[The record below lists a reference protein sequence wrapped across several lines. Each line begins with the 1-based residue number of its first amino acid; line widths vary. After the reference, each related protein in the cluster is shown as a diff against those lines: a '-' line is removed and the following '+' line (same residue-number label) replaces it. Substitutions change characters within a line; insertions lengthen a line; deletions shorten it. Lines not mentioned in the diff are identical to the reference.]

1 MVEHAFLD
9 EIAREVG
16 DSFYL
21 FDEAA
26 FRRNYLGLRGRLREH
41 WPGTDVAYAL
51 KANYMPA
58 LVACVADMQGQVE
71 VVSRFEYDVARRFL
85 PAERIIYNGPIKREA
100 DLRLALEAGSQVNL
114 DSFAELEAL
123 ARIAGALPRM
133 RVGLRLNFPSSQ
145 LISRFGFDVENG
157 ELDEALTRLE
167 ALPGAEVVALH
178 CHATCR
184 ALGVE
189 DPVRRIRRLCE
200 VATRLLPDHPI
211 ETINIGGGLLGEMP
225 ASLRS
230 QFSFP
235 VPSLEEYADAIGEA
249 FVHHRPS
256 AVTRLV
262 VEPGVSM
269 VANTMCL
276 AARVM
281 EVRQRR
287 DGWQALL
294 DTSINAVNPTRS
306 SVAPLL
312 EAVSVGAVSARRDE
326 ASQPQSFKLVGNTCM
341 EHDVICEEFT
351 AALQVGDFVLA
362 KNRGAYSLN
371 YTPPFIVP
379 ACGVVDL
386 EGRVLKRADGDA
398 SILASY
404 TQQLEVPR
412 ASQPASNNKEN
423 ADHEHSLHLCR

>member
-1 MVEHAFLD
+1 MCEHAFLD
-9 EIAREVG
+9 KIAREVG

-26 FRRNYLGLRGRLREH
+26 FRRNYLGLRGRLRQH

-85 PAERIIYNGPIKREA
+85 LAERIIYNGPIKREA
-100 DLRLALEAGSQVNL
+100 DLRFALEAGSQVNL
-114 DSFAELEAL
+114 DSFAELESL
-123 ARIAGALPRM
+123 ARLAGELPRV

-145 LISRFGFDVENG
+145 LMSRFGFDVENG
-157 ELDEALTRLE
+157 ELDEALTHLE
-167 ALPGAEVVALH
+167 ALPGVEVVALH

-200 VATRLLPDHPI
+200 VASRLLPTHPI

-262 VEPGVSM
+262 VEPGVSL

-312 EAVSVGAVSARRDE
+312 EAVSASRDE
-326 ASQPQSFKLVGNTCM
+326 ASQPQSLKLVGHTCM
-341 EHDVICEEFT
+341 EHDVICKDFT
-351 AALQVGDFVLA
+351 AALQPGDFVLV

-386 EGRVLKRADGDA
+386 EGRVLKRADGEA
-398 SILASY
+398 TILASY
-404 TQQLEVPR
+404 MQQLDVSQ

-423 ADHEHSLHLCR
+423 ADHEHTFHLCR

>member
-1 MVEHAFLD
+1 MVEHAFLN

-26 FRRNYLGLRGRLREH
+26 FRRNYLGLRGRLRRH

-58 LVACVADMQGQVE
+58 IVACVADMQGQVE
-71 VVSRFEYDVARRFL
+71 VVSRFEYDVARRIL
-85 PAERIIYNGPIKREA
+85 PAERIIYNGPIKRDA
-100 DLRLALEAGSQVNL
+100 DLRLALESGSQVNL

-123 ARIAGALPRM
+123 ARLVAQVPRV

-145 LISRFGFDVENG
+145 LTSRFGFDVENG
-157 ELDEALTRLE
+157 ELERALALLDV
-167 ALPGAEVVALH
+167 LPGVEVVALH

-189 DPVRRIRRLCE
+189 DPVRRVRRLCE
-200 VATRLLPDHPI
+200 VARRLLPDHPI

-235 VPSLEEYADAIGEA
+235 VPSLDDYADAIGEA

-269 VANTMCL
+269 VANTMRL

-312 EAVSVGAVSARRDE
+312 QVVTPRSDQEGPRH
-326 ASQPQSFKLVGNTCM
+326 SFKLVGHTCM
-341 EHDVICEEFT
+341 EHDVICEEFM
-351 AALQVGDFVLA
+351 ANLQPGDFVLA
-362 KNRGAYSLN
+362 ESRGAYSLN

-386 EGRVLKRADGDA
+386 QGRVLKRADGEET
-398 SILASY
+398 ILASY
-404 TQQLEVPR
+404 QQPIEALQAFPPVD
-412 ASQPASNNKEN
+412 NKDT
-423 ADHEHSLHLCR
+423 ADHEHSLHLCG

>member
-1 MVEHAFLD
+1 MVTHAFLN
-9 EIAREVG
+9 ESARKVG

-26 FRRNYLGLRGRLREH
+26 FRRNYLGLRHRLRQH

-58 LVACVADMQGQVE
+58 IVACVADMQGQVE
-71 VVSRFEYDVARRFL
+71 VVSRFEYDVARRIL
-85 PAERIIYNGPIKREA
+85 PAERIIYNGPIKRQA

-123 ARIAGALPRM
+123 ARLAGGLPRV
-133 RVGLRLNFPSSQ
+133 RVGLRLNFPSSE
-145 LISRFGFDVENG
+145 LISRFGFGVGNG
-157 ELDEALTRLE
+157 ELEEALTLLE
-167 ALPGAEVVALH
+167 ALPGVEVVALH

-184 ALGVE
+184 ALGVK

-200 VATRLLPDHPI
+200 VARRLLPDHPI

-249 FVHHRPS
+249 FLRHRPA

-262 VEPGVSM
+262 VEPGTSM
-269 VANTMCL
+269 VANTMTL

-312 EAVSVGAVSARRDE
+312 EAVTSRADQ
-326 ASQPQSFKLVGNTCM
+326 ASPTPAFKLVGNTCM
-341 EHDVICEEFT
+341 EHDVIREEFM
-351 AALQVGDFVLA
+351 ADLQAGDFVLVL
-362 KNRGAYSLN
+362 NRGAYSLN

-386 EGRVLKRADGDA
+386 EGRVLKRADREET
-398 SILASY
+398 ILASY
-404 TQQLEVPR
+404 TQ
-412 ASQPASNNKEN
+412 PAEAFQAFPPVNNKDT
-423 ADHEHSLHLCR
+423 ADHEHSLHLCG